1 MPVPPPNMN
10 LAGGLKACTFP
21 SCDHWGLVFALFWA
35 QWPSDILSPQVLPSG
50 WESWKAVLF
59 GNKKDEPSTPSS
71 SGRELLGR
79 GLESS
84 GIFSLL
90 SPGSRRPG
98 TLQKLSLCS
107 CSSRIRQSGNTG
119 MIRDAR
125 GGFPSMWASRCAGLL
140 SKNLLETNSFLKN
153 EWIN

>member
-1 MPVPPPNMN
+1 MASRP
-10 LAGGLKACTFP
+10 
-21 SCDHWGLVFALFWA
+21 ALFHHVTTEVWFLPHSG
-35 QWPSDILSPQVLPSG
+35 PSDPVTSFPHKFFPVAGNPGKLSYLATRRMNPQLPPHLEG
-50 WESWKAVLF
+50 SW
-59 GNKKDEPSTPSS
+59 
-71 SGRELLGR
+71 LGR

-119 MIRDAR
+119 MIRDSR
-125 GGFPSMWASRCAGLL
+125 GGLPSMWASRCAGLL

-153 EWIN
+153 E